1 MAELNNFKNGDKTM
15 PTSTIH
21 PTIRK
26 PARAIPR
33 LLTIAA
39 AALLAV
45 GAAQAQFQERNFRVS
60 NGVSKEHPMGN
71 GLAKM
76 GACTLEKSGG
86 KMKIQ
91 PFWDGSLGSDL
102 TATQS
107 VRSGTLEM
115 VLTSTAPLV
124 GIVPALG
131 VFDLPFLFNN
141 EREADQVLDGKAGD
155 WFTAKMPAAGV
166 INLAWWE
173 NGFRHTTNSKRAIT
187 KLEDFDGVKM
197 RVMQNPIFIDT
208 FKTLG
213 SNAVPMAFS
222 EVYSALET
230 KTVDGQENPYNNI
243 ENMKFYEVQ
252 KYLTLTK
259 HAYSPTLVLFS
270 KKIWDGL
277 SAHEQATLRDCAL
290 VGRDEQRKVNREKSA
305 QSVANLKAKGML
317 VNEISP
323 AEMQRIR
330 AKSQGIVERHGKE
343 IGDEAI
349 SLVNGELKRIRGI

>member
-1 MAELNNFKNGDKTM
+1 MTFKT
-15 PTSTIH
+15 PRH
-21 PTIRK
+21 PSRTLL
-26 PARAIPR
+26 R
-33 LLTIAA
+33 LVAIAA
-39 AALLAV
+39 AAGLSA
-45 GAAQAQFQERNFRVS
+45 GAAQAQFQERTIRVS

-86 KMKIQ
+86 KMKLQ
-91 PFWDGSLGSDL
+91 PYWDGALGNDL

-107 VRSGTLEM
+107 VRTGSLEM

-141 EREADQVLDGKAGD
+141 EREADQVLDGKVGD
-155 WFTAKMPAAGV
+155 WFAAKLPAVGV

-173 NGFRHTTNSKRAIT
+173 NGFRHTTNSKRPIT

-197 RVMQNPIFIDT
+197 RVMQNTIFIDT

-230 KTVDGQENPYNNI
+230 HTVDGQENPYTNI

-270 KKIWDGL
+270 KKAWDTL
-277 SAHEQATLRDCAL
+277 SPPEQATLRDCAL

-305 QSVANLKAKGML
+305 QSVANLKAKGMQ

-330 AKSQGIVERHGKE
+330 AKSQVIYERHAKE

-349 SLVNGELKRIRGI
+349 NLVNTELKRIRGS

>member
-1 MAELNNFKNGDKTM
+1 MKLLKT
-15 PTSTIH
+15 SGL
-21 PTIRK
+21 
-26 PARAIPR
+26 R
-33 LLTIAA
+33 LGALAFAA
-39 AALLAV
+39 ATLLA
-45 GAAQAQFQERNFRVS
+45 GTAHAQYQERTFKVS

-76 GACTLEKSGG
+76 GACTLAKSGG

-91 PFWDGSLGSDL
+91 AYWDGALGNDL

-107 VRSGTLEM
+107 VRTGSLDM

-131 VFDLPFLFNN
+131 VFDLPFLFSN
-141 EREADQVLDGKAGD
+141 EAEADAVLDGKAGE
-155 WFTAKMPAAGV
+155 WFAAKLPAVGA

-173 NGFRHTTNSKRAIT
+173 NGFRHTTNSKRPIT
-187 KLEDFDGVKM
+187 RAEDFDGVKM
-197 RVMQNPIFIDT
+197 RVMQNNIFIDT

-230 KTVDGQENPYNNI
+230 KTVDGQENPFNNI

-270 KKIWDGL
+270 KKIWDNL
-277 SAHEQATLRDCAL
+277 SPAEQSTLKECAGQ
-290 VGRDEQRKVNREKSA
+290 GREEQRKVNREKSA
-305 QSVANLKAKGML
+305 QSVANLKSKGMS
-317 VNEISP
+317 VNEISA

-330 AKSQGIVERHGKE
+330 DKSKVIYDRHGNE

-349 SLVNGELKRIRGI
+349 NLVFGELKRVRGK

>member
-1 MAELNNFKNGDKTM
+1 MSKQTLRTVANFTR
-15 PTSTIH
+15 T
-21 PTIRK
+21 
-26 PARAIPR
+26 
-33 LLTIAA
+33 
-39 AALLAV
+39 AALAASFCLAAS
-45 GAAQAQFQERNFRVS
+45 AAQAQFQDRNFRVS

-91 PFWDGSLGSDL
+91 PFWDGALGSDL
-102 TATQS
+102 TSTQS
-107 VRSGTLEM
+107 VRSGSLDM
-115 VLTSTAPLV
+115 VLTSTAPV
-124 GIVPALG
+124 VSIVPSLG

-141 EREADQVLDGKAGD
+141 AAEADQVLDGKVGD
-155 WFTAKMPAAGV
+155 WFSAKMPAVGA

-173 NGFRHTTNSKRAIT
+173 NGFRHTTNSKRPIN
-187 KLEDFDGVKM
+187 KVEDFDGVKM
-197 RVMQNPIFIDT
+197 RVMQNTIFLDT

-213 SNAVPMAFS
+213 SNAVPMAFT

-230 KTVDGQENPYNNI
+230 HTVDGQENPFTNI

-270 KKIWDGL
+270 KKIWDTL
-277 SAHEQATLRDCAL
+277 SPQEQTVLKGCAA
-290 VGRDEQRKVNREKSA
+290 VGRTEQRRANRA
-305 QSVANLKAKGML
+305 QEAMSVDNLRAKGMV

-323 AEMQRIR
+323 AEMQRVRDR
-330 AKSQGIVERHGKE
+330 AKVIYERHAKA
-343 IGDEAI
+343 IGEEA
-349 SLVNGELKRIRGI
+349 VTMVTGELKRIRGN